1 MTLANRLKQLESK
14 IRPVWAEEDRHFGF
28 DGYVSRLGLEPAAV
42 RELAQSKGRSLIEA
56 MCEMLGIEVR
66 EFMRQLRE
74 KMGLKKMGLKR

>member
-14 IRPVWAEEDRHFGF
+14 IRPVEAKEEHPFSF
-28 DGYVSRLGLEPAAV
+28 DEFIPRLGLEPAAV

-74 KMGLKKMGLKR
+74 KIGPVR